1 MLLILPT
8 RSDVLLRRWPILTI
22 VIIVLNALVWGATL
36 LREQELTRQLPAL
49 AQEAAEILASNPEL
63 RPSEDLALVVATHPR
78 ALWRLHNPPKAG
90 DPQASP
96 ARAPSELPAVEARVH
111 ALLASDLRSQLAFG
125 RQQADA
131 FHALSAI
138 FTHAG
143 WEHLIF
149 NCWFLWLMGI
159 ALEDKLGR
167 VFYPL
172 FYLVGGVAAGYC
184 QMMASS
190 LPGIGASGAIAAVMG
205 AFAVMLPM
213 SRIYLRVVALLPIP
227 VTVHGRFGSLIRLL
241 PFPPVALAWLKFWL
255 PAWLILMVW
264 GGAEL
269 WHGATAVRSGVGHF
283 AHAGGFGFG
292 LVVAA
297 LLRVSGLD
305 MRLDRAIESS
315 GSVTQSSAL
324 LDASALIDAGKPGV
338 AILRLRQLANDP
350 KLSPVDVQLELL
362 RAAERAGSRK
372 DELGARSALLELYL
386 RSKGPVQEL
395 FEETRSKGFEAE
407 LDPAL
412 RRKLEQF
419 LGAERLR
426 KPQG

>member
-1 MLLILPT
+1 MFLILPT

-22 VIIVLNALVWGATL
+22 VIIVLNTLVWGATL
-36 LREQELTRQLPAL
+36 LREQELTRQLPAV

-63 RPSEDLALVVATHPR
+63 RPSEELALVVATQPR
-78 ALWRLHNPPKAG
+78 ALWRLRNPPKAG
-90 DPQASP
+90 DHEASP
-96 ARAPSELPAVEARVH
+96 ARAPSELTAVEARVH

-125 RQQADA
+125 RQQPDA

-143 WEHLIF
+143 WAHLIF

-172 FYLVGGVAAGYC
+172 FYLIGGVAAGYC
-184 QMMASS
+184 QMTASS

-205 AFAVMLPM
+205 AFAVMLPT
-213 SRIYLRVVALLPIP
+213 SRIYLRVVTLLPIP

-269 WHGATAVRSGVGHF
+269 WYGATTVRSGVGHF

-305 MRLDRAIESS
+305 SRLDRAIESS

-407 LDPAL
+407 IDPAL
-412 RRKLEQF
+412 RGKLEQF
-419 LGAERLR
+419 LGTGRLR